1 MLNDI
6 LSFFLKRR
14 IERIE
19 QFLRTP
25 IDTQHRIFHDL
36 IENARYTEWG
46 LKYDYSS
53 IDTIKDFQER
63 VPISTYEEL
72 YPYIE
77 RVLKGEQNVLWASEI
92 KWFSKSSGTTNSR
105 SKFIPVSE
113 ESLEDCHYRGGKDM
127 MTLYLNNRPE
137 AKLYDGKGLSIGG
150 TLHPNPFN
158 ANTQAGDIS
167 AVITK
172 NLPAWADFIRT
183 PPSEVA
189 LLDNWEEK
197 MERMIQICTQEN
209 VTSILGVPTWTV
221 VLLENILERTG
232 KKNILEIWPNFE
244 VFVHGAVAFQP
255 YRDLFLTKLFPS
267 DQVKYLETYNA
278 SEGFFAIQDELSR
291 VGEMLLMLDY
301 GVFYEFIPMEE
312 WDKEYPKTL
321 ILEEVELEK
330 NYALVISTN
339 AGLWRYKIGDTIKF
353 TSIDPFRIKVS
364 GRTKHFI
371 NAFGEEVVIQNADMA
386 ITEACAVASAT
397 IADYTAGPVY
407 MGDGSKGCHEWI
419 IECSKKPEN
428 ETLFIETL
436 DNSLR
441 KTNSDYDAKRYKN
454 MALLLPKVHF
464 VENGT
469 FYQWMSKRGKLGG
482 QNKVPRLSNSRE
494 YLDDILLMV
503 NGENEELRIKNY
515 QEKN

>member
-1 MLNDI
+1 MAILNDI

-19 QFLRTP
+19 SFLREP
-25 IDTQHRIFHDL
+25 IATQHRVFHDL

-53 IDTIKDFQER
+53 IDSIEKFQER

-72 YPYIE
+72 YPFIE
-77 RVLKGEQNVLWASEI
+77 RVLKGEQNILWASDI
-92 KWFSKSSGTTNSR
+92 KWFSKSSGTTNAR
-105 SKFIPVSE
+105 SKFIPVSQ

-127 MTLYLNNRPE
+127 MTLFLNNRPDSRIYE
-137 AKLYDGKGLSIGG
+137 GKGLSIGG

-158 ANTQAGDIS
+158 ADTQAGDIS

-189 LLDNWEEK
+189 LLENWEEK
-197 MERMIQICTQEN
+197 MELMIEICSNEN

-221 VLLENILERTG
+221 VLIENMLQRTG
-232 KKNILEIWPNFE
+232 KSNMLEIWPNFE
-244 VFVHGAVAFQP
+244 VFVHGAVSFQP
-255 YRDLFLTKLFPS
+255 YRELFQTKIFPS
-267 DQVKYLETYNA
+267 NQVTYLETYNA

-301 GVFYEFIPMEE
+301 GIFYEFIPMEE
-312 WDKEYPKTL
+312 WDKEHPKTL
-321 ILEEVELEK
+321 TLDEVELDK
-330 NYALVISTN
+330 HYALIISTN
-339 AGLWRYKIGDTIKF
+339 AGLWRYKIGDTVKF
-353 TSIDPFRIKVS
+353 TTLNPYRIKVS

-371 NAFGEEVVIQNADMA
+371 NAFGEEVVVENSDYA
-386 ITEACAVASAT
+386 ITEACLAT
-397 IADYTAGPVY
+397 NAAMSDYTAGPVY
-407 MGDGSKGCHEWI
+407 MGDQSKGRHEWI
-419 IECSKKPEN
+419 IEFSKKPED
-428 ETLFIETL
+428 EEKFIKIL
-436 DNSLR
+436 DESLR
-441 KTNSDYDAKRYKN
+441 KVNSDYDAKRFKD

-464 VENGT
+464 VEHGT
-469 FYQWMSKRGKLGG
+469 FYHWMAKRGKLGG

-494 YLDDILLMV
+494 FLDDIL
-503 NGENEELRIKNY
+503 ELIRIR
-515 QEKN
+515 

>member
-1 MLNDI
+1 MAILNDI
-6 LSFFLKRR
+6 LGFFLKRR

-19 QFLRTP
+19 TFLREP
-25 IDTQHRIFHDL
+25 IATQFRIFHDL

-53 IDTIKDFQER
+53 IDSIEKFQER

-77 RVLKGEQNVLWASEI
+77 RVLKGEQNILWASDI
-92 KWFSKSSGTTNSR
+92 KWFSKSSGTTNAR
-105 SKFIPVSE
+105 SKYIPVSE

-127 MTLYLNNRPE
+127 MTLFLNNRPDSRIYE
-137 AKLYDGKGLSIGG
+137 GKGLSIGG
-150 TLHPNPFN
+150 TLHANPFN
-158 ANTQAGDIS
+158 PDTQAGDIS

-183 PPSEVA
+183 PPSEIA
-189 LLDNWEEK
+189 LLENWEEK
-197 MERMIQICTQEN
+197 MELMIEICSNEN

-221 VLLENILERTG
+221 VLIENMLQRTG
-232 KKNILEIWPNFE
+232 KSNMLEIWPNFE
-244 VFVHGAVAFQP
+244 VFVHGAVSFQP
-255 YRDLFLTKLFPS
+255 YRELFQTKIFPS
-267 DQVKYLETYNA
+267 NQVTYLETYNA

-301 GVFYEFIPMEE
+301 GIFYEFIPMEE
-312 WDKEYPKTL
+312 WDKEFPRTL
-321 ILEEVELEK
+321 TLAEVELDK

-353 TSIDPFRIKVS
+353 TTLNPYRIKVS

-371 NAFGEEVVIQNADMA
+371 NAFGEEIVVENSDYA
-386 ITEACAVASAT
+386 ITEACLAT
-397 IADYTAGPVY
+397 NATMSDYTAGPVY
-407 MGDGSKGCHEWI
+407 MGDQSKGCHEWI
-419 IECSKKPEN
+419 IEFSKKPNDEKRFS
-428 ETLFIETL
+428 EIL
-436 DNSLR
+436 DESLR
-441 KTNSDYDAKRYKN
+441 KVNSDYDAKRFKD

-464 VENGT
+464 VEHGT
-469 FYQWMSKRGKLGG
+469 FYHWMAKRGKLGG

-494 YLDDILLMV
+494 YLDEILALIH
-503 NGENEELRIKNY
+503 RK
-515 QEKN
+515 

>member
-1 MLNDI
+1 MSMLNDI

-53 IDTIKDFQER
+53 IDTIQAFQER

-158 ANTQAGDIS
+158 ASTQAGDIS

-172 NLPAWADFIRT
+172 NLPAWADFVRT
-183 PPSEVA
+183 PPSEIA
-189 LLDNWEEK
+189 LLDNWEQK
-197 MERMIQICTQEN
+197 MEQMIQICTQEN

-255 YRDLFLTKLFPS
+255 YRDLFRTKLFPS
-267 DQVKYLETYNA
+267 DQVTYLETYNA

-312 WDKEYPKTL
+312 WDKGHPKTL
-321 ILEEVELEK
+321 TLEEVELDK

-371 NAFGEEVVIQNADMA
+371 NAFGEEVVIENADMA
-386 ITEACAVASAT
+386 ITEACAIASAT

-428 ETLFIETL
+428 EALFIETL

-441 KTNSDYDAKRYKN
+441 KVNSDYDAKRYKN

-503 NGENEELRIKNY
+503 RELA
-515 QEKN
+515 